1 MPTRPV
7 SNVMPIAAL
16 DQEIFV
22 DEVPARP
29 EPVKIDSSSHAVAF
43 GSLLEAP
50 TDEKDEDPGFLPPAN
65 PEFAAERDWR
75 NADEKETD
83 NEEEEEKAAAPWRPE
98 AAENY
103 PDAGPSGGAKDWLV
117 GRFR

>member
-50 TDEKDEDPGFLPPAN
+50 ADGKDEDPGFLPPAN
-65 PEFAAERDWR
+65 PEFASGHDWR
-75 NADEKETD
+75 DVDEKEPD
-83 NEEEEEKAAAPWRPE
+83 DAEEEEKEAAPWRPE
-98 AAENY
+98 AAASY
-103 PDAGPSGGAKDWLV
+103 PDAGPSGAANDWPA
-117 GRFR
+117 